1 MPAILSPIAPPQS
14 AALRSAPAEA
24 VDASGFGAL
33 LAGAANGE
41 EAQTKSAIA
50 SPSRPNSVI
59 AEEPVDEDPG
69 AEPDP
74 APDAT
79 FAGLAAVA
87 TPILVAAAPV
97 APSEGQGQGSS
108 SPQAALENAL
118 AASQKAA
125 VVTPQDEPAE
135 GKNIQPDG
143 AQPKIADGQGFDIAA
158 LKALKA
164 TQGPEVTPRH
174 TGQSSPAPTVAPT
187 DAAASTQGPAVSASV
202 IAAGGQAGL
211 GSDTSGS
218 GSSDPGA
225 RDQKSAPAS
234 GAVAKTEIPSPSVAT
249 EPVVVTRASG
259 PAAETRATPQT
270 ISHLAAQILGR
281 TGLAKSTQF
290 QVTLD
295 PQGLGRVNV
304 SVRIAADGAM
314 SAAMSFDTP
323 QAAAEL
329 RARSDDLQRALT
341 QAGFNVADGALSFD
355 VSSDGGRSGGRHNAW
370 TTLDF
375 EPQHPPAGLNL
386 AANTLPTGAQLIA
399 ALRASRSGV
408 DIRI

>member
-135 GKNIQPDG
+135 GKNIQPEG
-143 AQPKIADGQGFDIAA
+143 AQ
-158 LKALKA
+158 
-164 TQGPEVTPRH
+164 PEVTPRH

-234 GAVAKTEIPSPSVAT
+234 GPVAKTEIPSPSVAT

-270 ISHLAAQILGR
+270 ISHLAAQIVGR
-281 TGLAKSTQF
+281 TGSAKSTQF